1 VRETVKLA
9 LAFLLSA
16 SMWMYVDRVLVPH
29 QKAEAAIHGIPRGNL
44 SDLYPSWLATREL
57 LLHGRDPYSPE
68 ITREIQSGYFGRPL
82 DPSRKDDPTN
92 QQAFAYPVYVAFLL
106 APTIKLPF
114 SYVQLIF
121 RCSLAGLIV
130 LSVLLWLR
138 ALRWRPS
145 WRTTAVFIVLTLGT
159 FPAVQG
165 IKLQQ
170 LSLVVSALVAGGIA
184 LLVWDQLI
192 FAGILI
198 ALSTIKPQLTVPLL
212 AWLLLWAIGN
222 LRSRWKFAASLLV
235 TLAALILSAE
245 FLMSGWMREFYY
257 AVLAYRKY
265 AAGPSLLQ
273 QSLTPTPGVVLSL
286 LIVIAVALACW
297 SSRKCSA
304 SDRQFVW
311 TTSLVLATTLLII
324 PVFAPHYQLLLLPGT
339 LLLVHRWDQLSKS
352 NLAIRVLLG
361 LAAISLIWPWVSA
374 AALTAASF
382 FTPAAQHFWQLPLWT
397 TPAIPVTIASC
408 LAAIGIARIEY
419 IEEDGG

>member
-1 VRETVKLA
+1 
-9 LAFLLSA
+9 
-16 SMWMYVDRVLVPH
+16 MWMYVDRVLVPH

-68 ITREIQSGYFGRPL
+68 IMREIQSGYFGRPL

-106 APTIKLPF
+106 APTIELPF
-114 SYVQLIF
+114 SEVQLIF
-121 RCSLAGLIV
+121 RWLLTALTV

-138 ALRWRPS
+138 ALRWKPAWS
-145 WRTTAVFIVLTLGT
+145 ISAVLIVLTLGC
-159 FPAVQG
+159 FPVVQG

-184 LLVWDQLI
+184 LLAWDQLI

-198 ALSTIKPQLTVPLL
+198 ALSTIKPQLTVPLV
-212 AWLLLWAIGN
+212 AWLLLWTIGN

-235 TLAALILSAE
+235 TLAALILSGE
-245 FLMSGWMREFYY
+245 FLLRGWMREFYY

-273 QSLTPTPGVVLSL
+273 QSLTPALGVALST
-286 LIVIAVALACW
+286 LIMIAVAVACW
-297 SSRKCSA
+297 SSRKCTA
-304 SDRQFVW
+304 IDPRFYW
-311 TTSLVLATTLLII
+311 TTSFVLAATLLII
-324 PVFAPHYQLLLLPGT
+324 PVFAPHYQLLLLPGA
-339 LLLVHRWDQLSKS
+339 LLLVQGWEPIWKS
-352 NLAIRVLLG
+352 NLAVRTLVA
-361 LAAISLIWPWVSA
+361 LAAGSLIWPWVSA
-374 AALTAASF
+374 PGLTAASF

-397 TPAIPVTIASC
+397 TLAIPVTIASC

-419 IEEDGG
+419 IKEDGG